1 MYRDETAFARLQ
13 GADRPAPYLVLFA
26 GSALRPDSAT
36 AELLAKSGIRVLTVA
51 DIAGARAA
59 CAQLRFD
66 ALALDVGSLGAA
78 PGGTIAGLRQ
88 LAACPV
94 IAVGTEANEIDEVI
108 ALEHGAADY
117 LVRPMSPRL
126 LRAHLMAHLKRDL
139 ASAPTP
145 VADEGSLPGGWA
157 FDPQLCQLRR
167 GAAIVPLTERQFSL
181 LRCLA
186 AAPGRVVPRA
196 ELEAG
201 LDPAGSVLTA
211 RSIDV
216 YVHRLR
222 RRLGEHGAAE
232 LAIEAVRRRG
242 YRLQPPPPDR
252 YLRV

>member
-1 MYRDETAFARLQ
+1 MYRDDTASPRLH
-13 GADRPAPYLVLFA
+13 GAAQPAPHLVLFA
-26 GSALRPDSAT
+26 GSALRPDAAT
-36 AELLAKSGIRVLTVA
+36 AELLARSGIRVLTVA
-51 DIAGARAA
+51 DVAGARAA

-66 ALALDVGSLGAA
+66 ALAIDVDSLGAA

-88 LAACPV
+88 VAACPV
-94 IAVGTEANEIDEVI
+94 IAIAADASEIDEVI

-126 LRAHLMAHLKRDL
+126 LRAHLMAHLKRD
-139 ASAPTP
+139 PVDP
-145 VADEGSLPGGWA
+145 VASDDGSLPGGWT
-157 FDPQLCQLRR
+157 FDAQLCQLKR
-167 GAAIVPLTERQFSL
+167 GDATVPLTERQFSL

-196 ELEAG
+196 ELEARLG
-201 LDPAGSVLTA
+201 PDGCALTA

-222 RRLGEHGAAE
+222 RRLGEHGADE

-242 YRLQPPPPDR
+242 YRLQPPPTEH